1 MIKVLA
7 IVCPC
12 RELLQ
17 NPEVV
22 SLKEDIK
29 RTGKKLKLWQQEL
42 EVRNKNLASQHSKVA
57 KLKADLEKVSA
68 GMTVSH

>member
-1 MIKVLA
+1 M
-7 IVCPC
+7 
-12 RELLQ
+12 
-17 NPEVV
+17 V

-68 GMTVSH
+68 GIIANH